1 MLGGKTRE
9 TARCRAAS
17 EGYLG
22 KTLHLKQPQ
31 GAGERSIWTVP
42 GRPAALLAPDP
53 DQEPA
58 LPLYILLSATVRR
71 FPFRLTQARGYDH
84 RWRRWFRSSSDKR
97 SDFTKN
103 QRPVCAAETKRVRH
117 RHINFHFSGVIC
129 HIIQVTKGILV
140 EDVDGRR

>member
-1 MLGGKTRE
+1 MLGEKPGERHDAELRLKDTRE
-9 TARCRAAS
+9 DAPPEAAPGGGREKYLDSPRAARRTS
-17 EGYLG
+17 
-22 KTLHLKQPQ
+22 
-31 GAGERSIWTVP
+31 GARFRSGT
-42 GRPAALLAPDP
+42 G
-53 DQEPA
+53 
-58 LPLYILLSATVRR
+58 LSAIH
-71 FPFRLTQARGYDH
+71 LTIRYSQAIPISAYPGPGEYDH
-84 RWRRWFRSSSDKR
+84 RSRRWFRSSSDKR